1 MHNTIRRLGYTCV
14 LVAFGAASA
23 AAQAPAA
30 QQPPDPAVE
39 ALRAGQQLMRD
50 GKAEEALASYRKVA
64 EQFPA
69 AVPVQIRLGVHL
81 DLMGRYA
88 DARTHLAKALAMPLT
103 PPLEAQAL
111 RAMAISYAFEGNCAG
126 AVPYEQKLFDRYV
139 ANKEYVPA
147 AEIGTELA
155 RVCLESGNL
164 DVAAAW
170 YKKAVDTA
178 RMTPDLSA
186 AAKDLWQF
194 RSEHALARL
203 AARRGQTAQA
213 GVHVKA
219 AKAAL
224 DTGTNPDQAPFFP
237 YLVGYVAFYTGDAKA
252 ALAELSKGN
261 MNDPFVLALMAQA
274 HEKLGDQAAAK
285 ELYTKVMTSTSHN
298 PNNAYAR
305 PLARKKLGL

>member
-1 MHNTIRRLGYTCV
+1 
-14 LVAFGAASA
+14 VAFGAASV

-30 QQPPDPAVE
+30 QQPPDPAVD

-64 EQFPA
+64 EQFPTA
-69 AVPVQIRLGVHL
+69 APVQIRLGIQL

-88 DARTHLAKALAMPLT
+88 EARTHLAKALTMPLT
-103 PPLEAQAL
+103 PAVEAQAL
-111 RAMAISYAFEGNCAG
+111 RAMAISYAFENNCAG
-126 AVPYEQKLFDRYV
+126 AIPHEQKLFDRYV
-139 ANKEYVPA
+139 ANREYVPA

-155 RVCLESGNL
+155 RVCLEAG
-164 DVAAAW
+164 DFDTAAAW

-178 RMTPDLSA
+178 RLTPDLSA

-194 RSEHALARL
+194 RWEHAQARL
-203 AARRGQTAQA
+203 AARRGNKTQA
-213 GVHVKA
+213 DVHIKA

-237 YLVGYVAFYTGDAKA
+237 YLVGYVAFYTGDTRT
-252 ALAELSKGN
+252 ALAELLKGN
-261 MNDPFVLALMAQA
+261 MNDPFVLALIAQA
-274 HEKLGDQAAAK
+274 HEKLGDQAAATDF
-285 ELYTKVMTSTSHN
+285 YTKVLASTAHN

-305 PLARKKLGL
+305 PLARKKLGR